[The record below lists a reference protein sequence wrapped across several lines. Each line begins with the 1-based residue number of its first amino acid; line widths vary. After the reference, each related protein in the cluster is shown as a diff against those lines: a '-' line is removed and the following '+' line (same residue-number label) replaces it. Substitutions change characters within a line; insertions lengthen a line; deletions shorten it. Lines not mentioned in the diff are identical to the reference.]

1 MAPTRGMKAL
11 ALSAIPRAM
20 PGSPGKSRPT
30 GASGLTVELH
40 AGHESVQPV
49 LGLGERIDPL
59 VAKSVVER
67 HARAQSPL
75 VLCIQ
80 AEPRDV
86 NPAAE
91 VAEPLI
97 EGHRRAEQQVGH
109 GIVGRKRRREDVE
122 RVGRDRLNHVDPGA
136 PELAADLDEMA
147 ATGPGQCVLDFEGAL
162 GRVART
168 GDRAADRRIAADVEK
183 RRPLA
188 DVVRGVVAEPERA
201 RRRLVEALVEEE
213 LCSR

>member
-1 MAPTRGMKAL
+1 MREP
-11 ALSAIPRAM
+11 
-20 PGSPGKSRPT
+20 
-30 GASGLTVELH
+30 E
-40 AGHESVQPV
+40 
-49 LGLGERIDPL
+49 
-59 VAKSVVER
+59 
-67 HARAQSPL
+67 SPL
-75 VLCIQ
+75 VLRIQ

-97 EGHRRAEQQVGH
+97 ERDRRAKQQVGH

-147 ATGPGQCVLDFEGAL
+147 ATGPGQAVLDFEGVL
-162 GRVART
+162 RRVART
-168 GDRAADRRIAADVEK
+168 GDRAADRRIAADVEEG
-183 RRPLA
+183 RTLA

-201 RRRLVEALVEEE
+201 RRRPVEALVEEE
-213 LCSR
+213 LVPQVSAAHRVGQRWRKDVGARQRRRMRRDVVARRKARHVGAADRDGVDVVPAGVGVAAEDLVCSATG